1 MRKMVNDMTE
11 EKFQKKMEKIQRKN
25 KEIELK
31 NKLKE
36 EKKKYRFSF
45 SKIKVSNRVL
55 IASILAIVLFTATCL
70 FVQYKTGYE
79 VNDTLA
85 TLWFGFWTVE
95 IAVLAGIKISKVRKK
110 VE

>member
-1 MRKMVNDMTE
+1 MTE
-11 EKFQKKMEKIQRKN
+11 EKFQKKLQKIQQKN

-36 EKKKYRFSF
+36 EKKKYRFSL

-55 IASILAIVLFTATCL
+55 IASILAIILFSIACL
-70 FVQYKTGYE
+70 FMQYKTGYE
-79 VNDTLA
+79 INDTLI

-95 IAVLAGIKISKVRKK
+95 IVSLAGIKISKVRKK

>member
-1 MRKMVNDMTE
+1 MTE
-11 EKFQKKMEKIQRKN
+11 EKFQKKLQKIQQKN

-55 IASILAIVLFTATCL
+55 IASILAVVLFTVACL
-70 FVQYKTGYE
+70 LIQYKTGFE
-79 VNDTLA
+79 INDTLI
-85 TLWFGFWTVE
+85 TLWYSFWTVE
-95 IAVLAGIKISKVRKK
+95 IAVLAGIKISKVRKE
-110 VE
+110 VD

>member
-1 MRKMVNDMTE
+1 MTE
-11 EKFQKKMEKIQRKN
+11 EKFQKKLQKIQQKN

-55 IASILAIVLFTATCL
+55 IASISAVVLFTIVCL
-70 FVQYKTGYE
+70 FIQCKTGHE
-79 VNDTLA
+79 INDTLI
-85 TLWFGFWTVE
+85 TLWYSFWTVE
-95 IAVLAGIKISKVRKK
+95 ILALAGIKVSKVRKK
-110 VE
+110 HDEYVE

>member
-1 MRKMVNDMTE
+1 MTE
-11 EKFQKKMEKIQRKN
+11 EKFQKKLQKIQQKN

-55 IASILAIVLFTATCL
+55 IASILAVVLFAIACL
-70 FVQYKTGYE
+70 YIQYKTGYE
-79 VNDTLA
+79 INDTLI

-95 IAVLAGIKISKVRKK
+95 IVSLAGIKISKVRKK
-110 VE
+110 VNEFVE

>member
-1 MRKMVNDMTE
+1 MTE
-11 EKFQKKMEKIQRKN
+11 EKFQKKLQKIQQKN

-36 EKKKYRFSF
+36 EKRKYRFSF

-55 IASILAIVLFTATCL
+55 IASILAVILFAVACL
-70 FVQYKTGYE
+70 FIQYKTDHAI
-79 VNDTLA
+79 NDTLI

-95 IAVLAGIKISKVRKK
+95 IISLAGIKISKVRKK

>member
-1 MRKMVNDMTE
+1 MTE
-11 EKFQKKMEKIQRKN
+11 EKFQKKLEKIQQKN

-36 EKKKYRFSF
+36 EKNKYKRFSF

-55 IASILAIVLFTATCL
+55 IASILAVVLFAIACL
-70 FVQYKTGYE
+70 FIQYKTDHAI
-79 VNDTLA
+79 NDTLI

-95 IAVLAGIKISKVRKK
+95 IVSLAGIKISKVRKK
-110 VE
+110 HDEYVE